1 MSVTKTLKRSNF
13 KNLKVGQ
20 IINLEKSLVYG
31 QKISGHFTQ
40 GHVDTTAMV
49 KKIGFIDKSWVL
61 RLKLRDK
68 SLVKFI
74 EEKASVSINGVS
86 LTISKVT
93 RDFFELNIIPH
104 TLKLTNLKNLKENEY
119 VNVELDILQNTYI
132 NILIKMSKEFS
143 KIPSIIKDAKKGKM
157 FILVDDKNR
166 ENEGDLVIPG
176 SKCNSKI
183 INFMAKHGRGL
194 ICLALTKKQIEKLKL
209 PLMSQINKSRMQT
222 AFTVSIEASKG
233 ISTRYFCF
241 R

>member
-1 MSVTKTLKRSNF
+1 MFNGIIFNTGRIKTITQFKNSIFIGITTNLKFKNIDIGSSVCCNGVCLTLTKIKSRVIYFYVSDETLKRSNF

-40 GHVDTTAMV
+40 GHVDTTAIV
-49 KKIGFIDKSWVL
+49 KKIVFIDKSWVL

-86 LTISKVT
+86 LTISKVM

-119 VNVELDILQNTYI
+119 VNVELDIFAKYI
-132 NILIKMSKEFS
+132 YKYTN
-143 KIPSIIKDAKKGKM
+143 
-157 FILVDDKNR
+157 
-166 ENEGDLVIPG
+166 
-176 SKCNSKI
+176 
-183 INFMAKHGRGL
+183 
-194 ICLALTKKQIEKLKL
+194 
-209 PLMSQINKSRMQT
+209 
-222 AFTVSIEASKG
+222 
-233 ISTRYFCF
+233 
-241 R
+241 